1 MGSSSVGI
9 AVAGGALL
17 VAGLARIFYVVPPAL
32 HLGMAQQVNK
42 LLGLPLWCRLIL
54 VIRGIV
60 SEELCYRGFGIEHL
74 QELTRSR
81 AVAGILSRALFT
93 LASGTS
99 GSWASIIFA
108 GFAGIALSVLY
119 LWRRNLCVTMITHL
133 VVDGVGV
140 LAA

>member
-9 AVAGGALL
+9 AVAGGVLL

-32 HLGMAQQVNK
+32 HLSMAQQVNK
-42 LLGLPLWCRLIL
+42 LLGLPLWWRLIL

-60 SEELCYRGFGIEHL
+60 SEELCYRGFGIERL

-81 AVAGILSRALFT
+81 AV
-93 LASGTS
+93 
-99 GSWASIIFA
+99 
-108 GFAGIALSVLY
+108 AGIALSVLY

-133 VVDGVGV
+133 AVDGVGV